1 MDKGSCVFPPQNFF
15 VHNKV
20 PSNKLYYWGSGSL
33 MEYPLEKL
41 FGCCFFTLANYL
53 PLKEVENVYI
63 YIYIKLVQL
72 ATEVRLA
79 GMRFASRTSKLKSI
93 PALFCRS
100 APWWDCRLWSGPADI
115 CREVIVR
122 SRADEVTFRWHWMS
136 RAILLSE
143 RLLVGQPDTGP
154 GARPQW

>member
-1 MDKGSCVFPPQNFF
+1 
-15 VHNKV
+15 
-20 PSNKLYYWGSGSL
+20 

-63 YIYIKLVQL
+63 YIKLVQL

-79 GMRFASRTSKLKSI
+79 GMRFASRTSNLKSI

-100 APWWDCRLWSGPADI
+100 APWWDCRL
-115 CREVIVR
+115 
-122 SRADEVTFRWHWMS
+122 
-136 RAILLSE
+136 
-143 RLLVGQPDTGP
+143 
-154 GARPQW
+154 